1 MYKRQATETTI
12 RDTADL
18 KAAQIPP
25 RETEFSEKKH
35 GPKQEICFLLFY
47 LRQISMFFW
56 THNSPF
62 IMQVY
67 IFLGKKSSHFPSSD
81 NQVKY

>member
-12 RDTADL
+12 RENADL
-18 KAAQIPP
+18 KPAQIFP

-47 LRQISMFFW
+47 LRQISMFEPIIVLLLSKYISFW
-56 THNSPF
+56 
-62 IMQVY
+62 V
-67 IFLGKKSSHFPSSD
+67 K
-81 NQVKY
+81 NQVIFHPVIIK